1 MKGLKKLALATAVA
15 AAPFAAQAELKAM
28 DDSAMGN
35 VTGQAGVT
43 IELETKV
50 SIGQFKYT
58 DEGSFAVNDI
68 VLGGAGVVADAAVD
82 NDGDGVAD
90 NTLLDQLKI
99 DIDINDEGDAII
111 HVGSLQTDPTSGAPV
126 PIDWGMTAG
135 SMELLAG
142 GTGSDSTTLISNL
155 SMHGDLAALDLSVDT
170 ATDHLNV
177 AVAFDID
184 DMDFDVDFLGIGIR
198 DMVVTGAGDNF
209 DYDGDGNTV
218 AGGTEAEEGGFDLT
232 TPTGQLAYGKL
243 SKYANVNLDVYKGAG
258 LGDSTATDVLRID
271 VNNVYMDMSIGAIE
285 IGGTS
290 IGSVA
295 MDNVAVTNTKL
306 AVYGH

>member
-1 MKGLKKLALATAVA
+1 MKGLKKIALATAIA
-15 AAPFAAQAELKAM
+15 AAPFAANADLKAL

-68 VLGGAGVVADAAVD
+68 VLGGAGVTAGGATAGYTD
-82 NDGDGVAD
+82 
-90 NTLLDQLKI
+90 LLDQLKI
-99 DIDINDEGDAII
+99 DIDVADDGDAII
-111 HVGSLQTDPTSGAPV
+111 HVGTLDGN
-126 PIDWGMTAG
+126 PIDWGLTVG

-142 GTGSDSTTLISNL
+142 STGTDSTTLISNM
-155 SMHGDLAALDLSVDT
+155 SGYGNLAQLDISVDT

-177 AVAFDID
+177 AAAFDVQ
-184 DMDFDVDFLGIGIR
+184 DMDFDVEFLGVGIR
-198 DMVVTGAGDNF
+198 DMVITGAGDNF
-209 DYDGDGNTV
+209 DYNGDGSTAGEDKAAVAAGTQATV
-218 AGGTEAEEGGFDLT
+218 EGIDATTPLGQKMIGLT
-232 TPTGQLAYGKL
+232 TQF
-243 SKYANVNLDVYKGAG
+243 ANVNLDVYKGAG
-258 LGDSTATDVLRID
+258 LGASTATDVLRID
-271 VNNVYMDMSIGAIE
+271 VNNVYMDMSIGAVE

-290 IGSVA
+290 IGSLA
-295 MDNVAVTNTKL
+295 IDNLAVTNTKL

>member
-1 MKGLKKLALATAVA
+1 MKGLKKIALVTAIA
-15 AAPFAAQAELKAM
+15 AAPFAANAELKAM
-28 DDSAMGN
+28 NDSAMGN

-68 VLGGAGVVADAAVD
+68 VLGGAGVTADGETTDATTGEVT
-82 NDGDGVAD
+82 NG
-90 NTLLDQLKI
+90 LLDQIQIKI
-99 DIDINDEGDAII
+99 DVADDGDAII
-111 HVGSLQTDPTSGAPV
+111 HVGSLQTDATTGAPV

-142 GTGSDSTTLISNL
+142 SNGTDSTTLISNL
-155 SMHGDLAALDLSVDT
+155 AMHGDLAALDLKVDT
-170 ATDHLNV
+170 ATDHLNM

-184 DMDFDVDFLGIGIR
+184 DMDFDVDFLGVGIR

-209 DYDGDGNTV
+209 DYDGDGLTV
-218 AGGTEAEEGGFDLT
+218 GSGTEANEGGYDLA
-232 TPTGQLAYGKL
+232 TPAGQLAYGKL

-306 AVYGH
+306 AIYGH

>member
-1 MKGLKKLALATAVA
+1 MKGLKKIALVTAIA
-15 AAPFAAQAELKAM
+15 AAPMAANAELQALN
-28 DDSAMGN
+28 DNAMGN

-68 VLGGAGVVADAAVD
+68 VLGGAGVVADGAVD
-82 NDGDGVAD
+82 TDGDGQAD

-99 DIDINDEGDAII
+99 DIDIADDGDAII
-111 HVGSLQTDPTSGAPV
+111 HVGSLQTDPNTGAPV
-126 PIDWGMTAG
+126 PIDWGMSAG
-135 SMELLAG
+135 SIELLAG

-155 SMHGDLAALDLSVDT
+155 AMHGDLAALDLSVDT

-209 DYDGDGNTV
+209 DYDGDGNLV
-218 AGGTEAEEGGFDLT
+218 SEGTEVEEGGFDLT
-232 TPTGQLAYGKL
+232 TQQGQLAYGKL

-258 LGDSTATDVLRID
+258 LGDSTATNVLRID
-271 VNNVYMDMSIGAIE
+271 VNNVYMDVSIGAVE

-290 IGSVA
+290 IGTVA
-295 MDNVAVTNTKL
+295 LDNLAVTDTKL